1 MIPDPSMDQL
11 VPQNTYAYYDSHM
24 SSKATSVPT
33 TGPINERQDDNGHM
47 LRWMPM
53 CAVQSIYPS
62 VEGGLL
68 WDVCTEQAGLLWVRH
83 GLSKILSKRE
93 GNLF

>member
-1 MIPDPSMDQL
+1 MLDPSMDQS

-24 SSKATSVPT
+24 SSKATGLPT
-33 TGPINERQDDNGHM
+33 TGPINEPQDDNGHL
-47 LRWMPM
+47 LRWMPR

-68 WDVCTEQAGLLWVRH
+68 RDVCAEQAGRLWVRR
-83 GLSKILSKRE
+83 GVSEILS
-93 GNLF
+93 